1 MRVPKLRLANG
12 TYTVSVMLATEGY
25 YDRAQTV
32 FYSIN
37 PDVHMCLSRVL
48 EIVVTGGGM
57 VGTGTGVVGEAEWS
71 FVQSADDQAQ
81 SAG

>member
-1 MRVPKLRLANG
+1 MRMRVPKLGLANG

-25 YDRAQTV
+25 YDRDQTV

-37 PDVHMCLSRVL
+37 PEVHMCLSRIL

-57 VGTGTGVVGEAEWS
+57 VGTGTGVVGEADWS
-71 FVQSADDQAQ
+71 FLDSTPAN
-81 SAG
+81 SE